1 MLLQNILEE
10 VKDALQKLYK
20 DNLVEIIL
28 YGSYARNDFNE
39 NSDIDLL
46 IVLDKLDSAGKQ
58 IDNIVDAIYDIN
70 LKYNTLISVI
80 PISNDDYR
88 SINSPLLLNVRKEG
102 VLVE

>member
-1 MLLQNILEE
+1 MLLQNILDE

-39 NSDIDLL
+39 NSDVDLL
-46 IVLDKLDSAGKQ
+46 VVLNKLDSAGKE

-70 LKYNTLISVI
+70 LKYNTLISVV

-88 SINSPLLLNVRKEG
+88 SINSPLLLNIRKEG
-102 VLVE
+102 VLIE

>member
-1 MLLQNILEE
+1 MQLQNILLE
-10 VKDALQKLYK
+10 VKSSLKSLYK
-20 DNLVEIIL
+20 ENLVEIIL
-28 YGSYARNDFNE
+28 YGSYARNDYNR

-46 IVLDKLDSAGKQ
+46 VILKKLESHGKEIDK
-58 IDNIVDAIYDIN
+58 IVDAIYDIN
-70 LKYNTLISVI
+70 LKYNTLISVV

>member
-1 MLLQNILEE
+1 MLLQKILVE

-20 DNLVEIIL
+20 NNLVEIIL
-28 YGSYARNDFNE
+28 YGSCARNDYNE

-46 IVLDKLDSAGKQ
+46 IVLNKLDSAGKE

-70 LKYNTLISVI
+70 LKYNTLISVV

-88 SINSPLLLNVRKEG
+88 SINSPLILNVRKEG

>member
-1 MLLQNILEE
+1 MQLQNILTE
-10 VKDALQKLYK
+10 VKDTLTKLYK
-20 DNLVEIIL
+20 DNLVEIML

-46 IVLDKLDSAGKQ
+46 VVLNKLDSAGKE

-70 LKYNTLISVI
+70 LKYNTLISIV

>member
-1 MLLQNILEE
+1 MQLQNILLE
-10 VKDALQKLYK
+10 VKDALTKLYK
-20 DNLVEIIL
+20 NNLVEIIL

-46 IVLDKLDSAGKQ
+46 IVLNKLDSAGKE

-70 LKYNTLISVI
+70 LKYNTLISVV
-80 PISNDDYR
+80 PISSDDYR
-88 SINSPLLLNVRKEG
+88 RVNSPLLLNVRKEG

>member
-10 VKDALQKLYK
+10 VKEALQKLYK

-28 YGSYARNDFNE
+28 YGSYARNEYNE
-39 NSDIDLL
+39 NSDVDLL
-46 IVLDKLDSAGKQ
+46 VVLKKLDSACKE

-70 LKYNTLISVI
+70 LKYNTLISVV

-102 VLVE
+102 VLIE

>member
-1 MLLQNILEE
+1 MLLQDILEE

-28 YGSYARNDFNE
+28 YGSYARKDFNE

-46 IVLDKLDSAGKQ
+46 VVLNKLDSTGKE
-58 IDNIVDAIYDIN
+58 IDNIVDSIYDIN
-70 LKYNTLISVI
+70 LKYNTLISVV
-80 PISNDDYR
+80 PVSNDDYR
-88 SINSPLLLNVRKEG
+88 TINSPLLLNVRKEG

>member
-1 MLLQNILEE
+1 MFSEIHLSSE
-10 VKDALQKLYK
+10 
-20 DNLVEIIL
+20 DNLVEIML

-46 IVLDKLDSAGKQ
+46 VVLNKLDSAGKE

-70 LKYNTLISVI
+70 LKYNTLISIV

>member
-70 LKYNTLISVI
+70 LKYNTLISVM

-88 SINSPLLLNVRKEG
+88 SLNSPLLLNVRKEG

>member
-58 IDNIVDAIYDIN
+58 IDNIVDSIYDIN
-70 LKYNTLISVI
+70 LKYNTLISVM

-88 SINSPLLLNVRKEG
+88 SLNSPLLLNVRKEG